1 MHKVIFNLTVFGSL
15 LPLRLFSD
23 RFTLPSKRAIT
34 IGLALLSIVAAVF
47 VGTGIK
53 NALSP
58 QGSHD
63 FQWTPSKDVVDGVN
77 PYRSFIEWNTSSQ
90 PDSTQAQEQ
99 IVTEKPSVPPH
110 FLNQSPSYPAS
121 TYVLLAPFAHLDWE
135 SAKLVWLVANLIFI
149 TLLLLGMQKVFP
161 VSNRSL
167 LALLVLTF
175 LIASPLRTSLGAG
188 QQNFISLAAFIWSW
202 YYARDDKN
210 QTLAGVLLAV
220 AWIKYSLTFPLT
232 LIFLRKNNY
241 KPVLIAA
248 VIHAFLT
255 CVAAWRIGMWPHE
268 FFFNSVQVVLMGDG
282 TGFLNLVAISM
293 NLNLPLHVPL
303 TVIAIATV
311 AVAAAV
317 IRYSEADELLVLT
330 FLGLFSC
337 AVFYHHGY
345 DFVVLL
351 LCSWALAQN
360 KLQGAATTATAFLL
374 AMAWV
379 GQWLAKE
386 LTTVLGPYPAL
397 AADYLLVSVFYCVLF
412 LTARAIYATRQP
424 LRAAAL
430 SF

>member
-1 MHKVIFNLTVFGSL
+1 MHKVIFNLTVLGSL
-15 LPLRLFSD
+15 LPSRPLTD
-23 RFTLPSKRAIT
+23 RITHPSRRIIA
-34 IGLALLSIVAAVF
+34 IGLALLAIVAAIF

-53 NALSP
+53 NALGP

-77 PYRSFIEWNTSSQ
+77 PYRSFIEWNESE
-90 PDSTQAQEQ
+90 STLTQGQA
-99 IVTEKPSVPPH
+99 VTAKPSVPPH

-121 TYVLLAPFAHLDWE
+121 TYVLLAPFAHLDWDT
-135 SAKLVWLVANLIFI
+135 AKQMWLLANLIFI
-149 TLLLLGMQKVFP
+149 ILLLVGMQRVFP

-167 LALLVLTF
+167 LTLLVLSF

-188 QQNFISLAAFIWSW
+188 QHNFISLAAFIWSW
-202 YYARDDKN
+202 YYARDGKN

-248 VIHAFLT
+248 GIHAFLT
-255 CVAAWRIGMWPHE
+255 CIAAWRIGMWPHE

-282 TGFLNLVAISM
+282 TGFLNLIAISM
-293 NLNLPLHVPL
+293 NLNLPLPVPL
-303 TVIAIATV
+303 TIIAIATV

-317 IRYSEADELLVLT
+317 IRYSDADELLVLT

-351 LCSWALAQN
+351 LCSWALVQN
-360 KLQGAATTATAFLL
+360 KLQGAATTATTFLL
-374 AMAWV
+374 IMAWA
-379 GQWLAKE
+379 GHWFAKE
-386 LTTVLGPYPAL
+386 LSTVLGPYPAV

-412 LTARAIYATRQP
+412 LTARAIYVTRQP
-424 LRAAAL
+424 LRATAL